1 MTRGAEIG
9 AEKEKGWIKRQGEGK
24 GRPEEETGDIIRLY
38 SESGKMGK
46 SNKMGG
52 PITVCLRLSLSLSK
66 QNYNCYV
73 VG

>member
-24 GRPEEETGDIIRLY
+24 GRPEEEIGDIIRYTQYLAKWG
-38 SESGKMGK
+38 EA
-46 SNKMGG
+46 
-52 PITVCLRLSLSLSK
+52 IRW
-66 QNYNCYV
+66 